1 MCEHGRVEPLAEQL
15 ARQLEISRAKR
26 TDEENRL
33 VELAIR
39 DLRASGAA
47 ERALGVGQPAPDF
60 TLPNQLG
67 QPVSE
72 AGVRALGPYVL
83 SFYRGGW

>member
-1 MCEHGRVEPLAEQL
+1 MESLANQL
-15 ARQLEISRAKR
+15 AGQLEISRSRR

-33 VELAIR
+33 VDAAIRELAE
-39 DLRASGAA
+39 SGAV
-47 ERALGVGQPAPDF
+47 ERALSPGDTAPHF
-60 TLPNQLG
+60 VLPNQLG

-72 AGVRALGPYVL
+72 AEARARGSYVL